1 MRSFSPLLLCLLLAA
16 CAAKSGGPQAAD
28 LSPPKPSIL
37 GAAVETAP
45 LGAPGGAILAPTAP
59 LPAAAPPTSS
69 APPAPAPL
77 ASPPPASPALSPAQQ
92 RCEARGGIYAAS
104 PAGGAFTCLKRTRD
118 GGKRCDQDRDC
129 QGQCLARSRTCAPLD
144 PLLGCNEV
152 LQDDGY
158 VVNLCLN

>member
-1 MRSFSPLLLCLLLAA
+1 MRSLGPFLLCFLLAA
-16 CAAKSGGPQAAD
+16 CAAKLGDLQTAD
-28 LSPPKPSIL
+28 PLPKPSIL

-45 LGAPGGAILAPTAP
+45 LGAPGASVTPA
-59 LPAAAPPTSS
+59 LPSPVAPP
-69 APPAPAPL
+69 PATATAPL
-77 ASPPPASPALSPAQQ
+77 ASQSLSPAGQ

-104 PAGGAFTCLKRTRD
+104 PSGGVFTCLKRTRD
-118 GGKRCDQDRDC
+118 GGQPCDQDRDC
-129 QGQCLARSRTCAPLD
+129 EGQCLARSRTCAPLD